1 MKEAKFICPECGREM
16 TWGKCPQCGNEQEDA
31 CASDYCSCCPICGAE
46 FEPFCDYCLYV
57 RPFLE
62 EADKQ

>member
-1 MKEAKFICPECGREM
+1 MPRM
-16 TWGKCPQCGNEQEDA
+16 RQRNDMGKVPTMRNEQEDA
-31 CASDYCSCCPICGAE
+31 CASGYCSCCPICGAE

>member
-1 MKEAKFICPECGREM
+1 MAKFICPECGRRNDM
-16 TWGKCPQCGNEQEDA
+16 GRCPVCGNEQEDA
-31 CASDYCSCCPICGAE
+31 CAGGYCSECPICGVE

-62 EADKQ
+62 EVKEE